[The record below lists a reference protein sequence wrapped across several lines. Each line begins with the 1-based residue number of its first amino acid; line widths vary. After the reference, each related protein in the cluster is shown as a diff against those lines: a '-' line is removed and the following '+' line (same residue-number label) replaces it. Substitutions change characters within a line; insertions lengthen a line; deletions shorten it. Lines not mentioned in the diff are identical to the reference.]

1 VLAHARMAIRRTPPE
16 VRPLIR
22 SYLSDTEERAWLGLL
37 ETHERLVREL
47 DRVLFREHSLPLKTF
62 ETLIQIAHAPDE
74 QLAILDLAEQVMLSP
89 SRMSRL
95 VMELERDGVVERHR
109 NPADGRSTFTSIT
122 TNGKQRLA
130 KAAPTYLT
138 TIRRLLVDSL
148 SPAQINHLAAIWDR
162 AADTATAKALDKTDS
177 DPSR

>member
-37 ETHERLVREL
+37 ETHERLVRE
-47 DRVLFREHSLPLKTF
+47 HSLPLKTF

-89 SRMSRL
+89 SRRSRL
-95 VMELERDGVVERHR
+95 VMKLERDGVVERHR
-109 NPADGRSTFTSIT
+109 NPADG
-122 TNGKQRLA
+122 
-130 KAAPTYLT
+130 
-138 TIRRLLVDSL
+138 L
-148 SPAQINHLAAIWDR
+148 SPAQISQRAAIWDR

>member
-109 NPADGRSTFTSIT
+109 NPADG
-122 TNGKQRLA
+122 
-130 KAAPTYLT
+130 
-138 TIRRLLVDSL
+138 L
-148 SPAQINHLAAIWDR
+148 SPAQISQLAAIWDR

>member
-1 VLAHARMAIRRTPPE
+1 M
-16 VRPLIR
+16 
-22 SYLSDTEERAWLGLL
+22 
-37 ETHERLVREL
+37 
-47 DRVLFREHSLPLKTF
+47 K
-62 ETLIQIAHAPDE
+62 
-74 QLAILDLAEQVMLSP
+74 
-89 SRMSRL
+89 
-95 VMELERDGVVERHR
+95 LERDGVVERHR

-148 SPAQINHLAAIWDR
+148 SPAQISQLAAIWDR

>member
-95 VMELERDGVVERHR
+95 VMKLERDGVVERHR
-109 NPADGRSTFTSIT
+109 NPADG
-122 TNGKQRLA
+122 
-130 KAAPTYLT
+130 
-138 TIRRLLVDSL
+138 V
-148 SPAQINHLAAIWDR
+148 SPAQISQRAAIWDR

>member
-95 VMELERDGVVERHR
+95 VMKLERDGVVERHR
-109 NPADGRSTFTSIT
+109 NPADG
-122 TNGKQRLA
+122 
-130 KAAPTYLT
+130 
-138 TIRRLLVDSL
+138 L
-148 SPAQINHLAAIWDR
+148 SPAQISQLAAIWDR